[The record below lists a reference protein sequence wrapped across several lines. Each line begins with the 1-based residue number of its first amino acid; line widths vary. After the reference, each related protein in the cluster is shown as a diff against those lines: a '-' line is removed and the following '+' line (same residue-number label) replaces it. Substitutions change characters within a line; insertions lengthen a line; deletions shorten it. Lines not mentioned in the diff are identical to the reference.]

1 MSDKTEKTISGKAA
15 DILNDTPANIICDR
29 PANMISDR
37 PANIICDRPAN
48 ILYGK
53 DVSEKIENEISAK
66 ISNLISQNITPTL
79 AILRI
84 GENPADMAYEN
95 AVMKRASKL
104 GIKTKQFALAADVS
118 QSEVL
123 VCIDQINMDDNI
135 HGALIFRPFP
145 KGLDDNLLRNRL
157 AVSKD
162 LDAITDEALAL
173 VFTGNAENYPCTA
186 MACVE
191 LLKYYKIPLSGK
203 IVLVLGRSLV
213 IGKPVSMLMQREN
226 ATVIMA
232 HSKTSSEQLKKLS
245 ADSDVVIVATGKADT
260 FGKEY
265 AQAGQTIIDVG
276 MNRRDDGRLVGDV
289 SFDEVVDVVDAIT
302 PVPKGVGSITTA
314 CLLKQVV
321 EAAEKQIK

>member
-1 MSDKTEKTISGKAA
+1 MSQKI
-15 DILNDTPANIICDR
+15 ANIINDR
-29 PANMISDR
+29 AT
-37 PANIICDRPAN
+37 N

-53 DVSEKIENEISAK
+53 EVSEKIESEIASKVAHL
-66 ISNLISQNITPTL
+66 NAQNITPML

-95 AVMKRASKL
+95 AVIKRASKL
-104 GIKTKQFALAADVS
+104 GISTKQFALPHDVS
-118 QSEVL
+118 QSDVL
-123 VCIDQINMDDNI
+123 GCIDQINDDDKI

-145 KGLDDNLLRNRL
+145 EGLDDNLIRNRL
-157 AVSKD
+157 AASKD

-173 VFTGNAENYPCTA
+173 VFTGKAKNYPCTA

-191 LLKYYKIPLSGK
+191 LLKHYKIPLSGRV
-203 IVLVLGRSLV
+203 VLVLGRSLV

-232 HSKTSSEQLKKLS
+232 HSKTTSEQLKKLS
-245 ADSDVVIVATGKADT
+245 AASDVIIVATGRPDT

-265 AQAGQTIIDVG
+265 AQSGQIIIDVG
-276 MNRRDDGRLVGDV
+276 MNRTDDGRLVGDV
-289 SFDEVVDVVDAIT
+289 SFDEVADVVDAIT

-314 CLLKQVV
+314 CLLKQLV
-321 EAAEKQIK
+321 ESAEKNG

>member
-1 MSDKTEKTISGKAA
+1 MCDKQ
-15 DILNDTPANIICDR
+15 
-29 PANMISDR
+29 
-37 PANIICDRPAN
+37 AN

-53 DVSEKIENEISAK
+53 DVSEKIEKEISTK
-66 ISNLISQNITPTL
+66 IANLNSQNITPTL

-84 GENPADMAYEN
+84 GENSADMAYEN

-104 GIKTKQFALAADVS
+104 GINTKQFALPQDVY

-123 VCIDQINMDDNI
+123 DCIDQINMDDKI

-145 KGLDDNLLRNRL
+145 KGLDDNLIRNRL

-173 VFTGNAENYPCTA
+173 VFTGKAENYPCTA

-191 LLKYYKIPLSGK
+191 LLKHYKIPLSGRV
-203 IVLVLGRSLV
+203 VLVMGRSLV
-213 IGKPVSMLMQREN
+213 IGKPVSMLMQRED

-232 HSKTSSEQLKKLS
+232 HSKTSTEQLKKLS
-245 ADSDVVIVATGKADT
+245 AASDIVIVATGRADT
-260 FGKEY
+260 FGREY

-276 MNRRDDGRLVGDV
+276 MNRTDDGRLVGDV
-289 SFDEVVDVVDAIT
+289 SFDEVVDVVEAIT
-302 PVPKGVGSITTA
+302 PVPKGVGNITTA
-314 CLLKQVV
+314 CLLKQLV
-321 EAAEKQIK
+321 EAAEKQIKLFR

>member
-1 MSDKTEKTISGKAA
+1 MSQKT
-15 DILNDTPANIICDR
+15 ANII
-29 PANMISDR
+29 SDR
-37 PANIICDRPAN
+37 ATN

-53 DVSEKIENEISAK
+53 EVSDKIESEILSKVAHL
-66 ISNLISQNITPTL
+66 NAQNISPTL

-84 GENPADMAYEN
+84 GENPADIAYEN
-95 AVMKRASKL
+95 AVIKRALKL
-104 GIKTKQFALAADVS
+104 GINTKQFVLPHDVD

-123 VCIDQINMDDNI
+123 VCIDQINENDKI

-145 KGLDDNLLRNRL
+145 DGLDDNLIRNRL
-157 AVSKD
+157 AASKD

-173 VFTGNAENYPCTA
+173 VFTGKAENYPCTA

-191 LLKYYKIPLSGK
+191 LLKHYKIPLSGRV
-203 IVLVLGRSLV
+203 VLVIGRSLV
-213 IGKPVSMLMQREN
+213 IGKPASMLMQQEN
-226 ATVIMA
+226 ATVIMT

-245 ADSDVVIVATGKADT
+245 AASDVIIVATGRPDT

-276 MNRRDDGRLVGDV
+276 MNRTDDGRLVGDV
-289 SFDEVVDVVDAIT
+289 SFDEVADVVEAIT

-314 CLLKQVV
+314 CLLKQLV
-321 EAAEKQIK
+321 EAAEKSTN

>member
-1 MSDKTEKTISGKAA
+1 MCDKQ
-15 DILNDTPANIICDR
+15 
-29 PANMISDR
+29 
-37 PANIICDRPAN
+37 AN

-53 DVSEKIENEISAK
+53 DVSEKIEKEISTK
-66 ISNLISQNITPTL
+66 IANLNSQNITPTL

-84 GENPADMAYEN
+84 GENSADMAYEN

-104 GIKTKQFALAADVS
+104 GINTKQFALPQDVS

-123 VCIDQINMDDNI
+123 DCIDQINMDDKI

-145 KGLDDNLLRNRL
+145 KGLDDNLIRNRL

-162 LDAITDEALAL
+162 LDAITDEALAH

-191 LLKYYKIPLSGK
+191 LLKHYKIPLSGRV
-203 IVLVLGRSLV
+203 VLVIGRSLV

-245 ADSDVVIVATGKADT
+245 AASDIVIVATGKADT
-260 FGKEY
+260 FGGEY
-265 AQAGQTIIDVG
+265 AQNGQTIIDVG
-276 MNRRDDGRLVGDV
+276 MNRTDDGRLVGDV
-289 SFDEVVDVVDAIT
+289 SFDEVVDVVEAIT
-302 PVPKGVGSITTA
+302 PVPKGVGNITTA
-314 CLLKQVV
+314 CLLKQLV
-321 EAAEKQIK
+321 EAAEKSTN

>member
-1 MSDKTEKTISGKAA
+1 MKHETAK
-15 DILNDTPANIICDR
+15 
-29 PANMISDR
+29 
-37 PANIICDRPAN
+37 

-53 DVSEKIENEISAK
+53 EVSDKIEDEISTK
-66 ISNLISQNITPTL
+66 IANLNSQNITPTL

-84 GENPADMAYEN
+84 GENPADLAYEN
-95 AVMKRASKL
+95 AVIKRASKL
-104 GIKTKQFALAADVS
+104 DINTKQFALASDVA
-118 QSEVL
+118 QAEVL
-123 VCIDQINMDDNI
+123 DCIDQINMDDNI

-145 KGLDDNLLRNRL
+145 KGLDDNLIRNRL

-173 VFTGNAENYPCTA
+173 VFTGKAENYPCTA

-191 LLKYYKIPLSGK
+191 LLKHYKIPLSGRV
-203 IVLVLGRSLV
+203 VLVLGRSLV

-245 ADSDVVIVATGKADT
+245 AVSDVVIVATGRPDT

-265 AQAGQTIIDVG
+265 AKAGQTIIDVG
-276 MNRRDDGRLVGDV
+276 MNRNDDGRLVGDV
-289 SFDEVVDVVDAIT
+289 SFDEVVDVVEAIT
-302 PVPKGVGSITTA
+302 PVPKGVGNITTA
-314 CLLKQVV
+314 CLLKQLV
-321 EAAEKQIK
+321 EAAEKSIN